1 MALPFLISSF
11 LIPLIGIIVD
21 KKGKRAKALIF
32 ASFIGVITYIMFIS
46 FDPIIP
52 LITLGLSYSIFC
64 AVVWPA
70 FSMIIQKEYIVKLF
84 KKLFLY
90 KKFSLKKQIN

>member
-1 MALPFLISSF
+1 MALPFLISSI

-21 KKGKRAKALIF
+21 KKGKRAKALILSAF
-32 ASFIGVITYIMFIS
+32 VGIITYMMFIF

-64 AVVWPA
+64 SVIWPS
-70 FSMIIQKEYIVKLF
+70 FSMVIQKDFIV
-84 KKLFLY
+84 
-90 KKFSLKKQIN
+90 N

>member
-11 LIPLIGIIVD
+11 LIPLIGLIVD

-32 ASFIGVITYIMFIS
+32 AAFIGVVTYIMFIT

-52 LITLGLSYSIFC
+52 LITLGFSYSIFC
-64 AVVWPA
+64 AVVWPS
-70 FSMIIQKEYIVKLF
+70 FSMVIPKDFIVRILFCFFFIFFFNYIWNV
-84 KKLFLY
+84 
-90 KKFSLKKQIN
+90 

>member
-11 LIPLIGIIVD
+11 LIPLIGILVD

-32 ASFIGVITYIMFIS
+32 SALIGVVTYIMFIT

-64 AVVWPA
+64 AVIWPA
-70 FSMIIQKEYIVKLF
+70 FSMVMPKEFIVKL
-84 KKLFLY
+84 Y
-90 KKFSLKKQIN
+90 

>member
-11 LIPLIGIIVD
+11 LIPIVGLIVD

-32 ASFIGVITYIMFIS
+32 ASFIGFITYIMFIV

-52 LITLGLSYSIFC
+52 LITLGFSYSIFC
-64 AVVWPA
+64 AVIWPS
-70 FSMIIQKEYIVKLF
+70 FSMVVPKDFIVKF
-84 KKLFLY
+84 NEFFL
-90 KKFSLKKQIN
+90 LINLLS